1 MRPIPQDSLYDA
13 IGGEAGISRLVAAS
27 IRLLESEPSLGEL
40 KRMYRPEHVGV
51 YECHLKEFLSGWLG
65 GPPLYQ
71 QRHGLP
77 MLRERHRHRH
87 ITRSVMLDWVRMMH
101 LALEKTVPEEQA
113 RLRIEGAFLRMAESF
128 VNED

>member
-1 MRPIPQDSLYDA
+1 MPPVSQNSLYDA

-27 IRLLESEPSLGEL
+27 VRLLESDPSLAEL

-71 QRHGLP
+71 LRHGLP

-87 ITRSVMLDWVRMMH
+87 IHRSAMLDWVKMMH
-101 LALEKTVPEEQA
+101 LALEETVPEERV
-113 RLRIEGAFLRMAESF
+113 RLRIEGLFSRMAESL
-128 VNED
+128 VNE